1 MANNTMFRRRGDQ
14 LENAIYEVAYR
25 LLTTEGFNAIN
36 FARIAREAKT
46 SRSVIY
52 RHWDTAFDL
61 VFETVHNRFQELEDE
76 SQKTSF
82 DKGNLRD
89 NLLLIGQMFIKQLNS
104 FPLEFNRMVLYE
116 MQNSPKRI
124 KEMLAEA
131 RKSHLQIMD
140 HILLIAIEKKEIAKM
155 PIVETKL
162 ALFQLIRHAI
172 ILENEPVSD
181 KKLEALVD
189 FIVLPAILRG
199 AE

>member
-1 MANNTMFRRRGDQ
+1 MANNTMRRRGDQ
-14 LENAIYEVAYR
+14 LQSAIYEVTYR

-61 VFETVHNRFQELEDE
+61 VFETVHNRFQELEGE
-76 SQKTSF
+76 SQKISF

-89 NLLLIGQMFIKQLNS
+89 NLILIGQMFIKQLNS

-131 RKSHLQIMD
+131 RKSHLQIID
-140 HILLIAIEKKEIAKM
+140 DILLIAIEKKEITKM

-172 ILENEPVSD
+172 ILENEPIST
-181 KKLEALVD
+181 KKLEVLVD
-189 FIVLPAILRG
+189 FIVLPAILKG